1 MNLEKQDLP
10 ATIQAFDLLDNK
22 ENFLAEQ
29 VVSNQMEIELFT
41 ARFAGKLIKISKI
54 ATTTASNNNGFNNS
68 STTPN
73 KLVDNNS
80 VQRKSTSSASII
92 MVLVVIIIAALVIY
106 GFSTGWVQQKFN
118 LKI

>member
-22 ENFLAEQ
+22 ENFIAEQ
-29 VVSNQMEIELFT
+29 VVSNQGEIELFT
-41 ARFAGKLIKISKI
+41 ARYAGKLIKISKI
-54 ATTTASNNNGFNNS
+54 ATTTGTNNNGFNTS

-73 KLVDNNS
+73 RLVDNNN
-80 VQRKSTSSASII
+80 VQRKATSSANIV
-92 MVLVVIIIAALVIY
+92 MVLIVIIIAALVIY
-106 GFSTGWVQQKFN
+106 GFSTGWIQQKFN